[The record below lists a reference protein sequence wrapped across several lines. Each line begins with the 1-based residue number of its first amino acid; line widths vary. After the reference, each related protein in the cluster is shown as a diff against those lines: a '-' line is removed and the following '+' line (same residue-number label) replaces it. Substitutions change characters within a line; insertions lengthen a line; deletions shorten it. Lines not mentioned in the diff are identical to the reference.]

1 MAASPFLGERLLLAS
16 DRDVAAAR
24 RRTKTLATTMGL
36 DDAAAARFAA
46 AVSEVARNAVRH
58 GGGGSLAYELVP
70 GRPARLGARVR
81 DHGPGIGD
89 LHEALARR
97 GGEGGLARALGLV
110 PTVDVVTPDDGGTEV
125 TVWAHVDEDSSSVLQ
140 ADDES
145 GAPTASDRSPASDD
159 AAAPLDPE
167 RLAEENRRLA
177 NELEETNRGVVALYA
192 ELDDTAEQ
200 LRRASELKSR
210 LLSNVSHE
218 FRTPLGSIIA
228 LAGLLADSPL
238 DPDQATQ
245 VRYIA
250 QAARDL
256 SALVDD
262 LLDLARV
269 EAGRIPLHEAPFE
282 LDDFLRSL
290 RGSLDPLVA
299 SGGVPLVFDE
309 PPALPPIL
317 SDQLRLGQV
326 VRNFVSNALKFTE
339 RGEVRVTARL
349 AAPGAIP
356 GDAGLEDR
364 VPQRDE
370 TGQFLVIDVADTG
383 IGIAAE
389 DQARVFEEFVQVE
402 GPLQAR
408 VKGTGLGLPLARRL
422 AALLGGAVWVCSE
435 PGRGSTFSVAIPM
448 RAIPA
453 SPSGVAL
460 GVRGEGDL
468 VATATEVDPPP
479 IGARQSIADPVT
491 RGPILVVDD
500 DPVMRYV
507 LIGSLRDL
515 APSVAVVSD
524 GESVLEAV
532 RRLRPSL
539 IVLDLELP
547 GIQGDEVLRA
557 LRVEPASMD
566 LPIVIHTGRDIAE
579 HAARP
584 LLAQAQ
590 AIVRKDDP
598 GHALR
603 DVAGRLL
610 GDGEPA

>member
-1 MAASPFLGERLLLAS
+1 VTPVAAIPFLDDRLRLAT

-24 RRTKTLATTMGL
+24 RRTKTLATTAGL
-36 DDAAAARFAA
+36 DDPAAARFAA
-46 AVSEVARNAVRH
+46 AVSEVARNAVQH
-58 GGGGSLAYELVP
+58 GGGGSLSFQLVP
-70 GRPARLGARVR
+70 GRPARLVARIR
-81 DHGPGIGD
+81 DHGPGLGD
-89 LHEALARR
+89 LHDALARR
-97 GGEGGLARALGLV
+97 HGEGGLGRALRLV
-110 PTVDVVTPDDGGTEV
+110 STIDVADPADGGTEV
-125 TVWAHVDEDSSSVLQ
+125 TVWTALR
-140 ADDES
+140 ADVSGLLIRRDAS
-145 GAPTASDRSPASDD
+145 GAPPSDEGSTPGDD
-159 AAAPLDPE
+159 AADPA

-177 NELEETNRGVVALYA
+177 EELEETNRGVVALYA
-192 ELDDTAEQ
+192 ELDDKAEQ

-238 DPDQATQ
+238 EPEQATQ
-245 VRYIA
+245 VSYVA

-282 LDDFLRSL
+282 LHDFLRSL

-299 SGGVPLVFDE
+299 ADGVPLVFDE
-309 PPALPPIL
+309 PPPVPPIL
-317 SDQLRLGQV
+317 SDQLRLAQI

-339 RGEVRVTARL
+339 EGEVRVTARVVESS
-349 AAPGAIP
+349 AIP
-356 GDAGLEDR
+356 HGCRLDDR
-364 VPQRDE
+364 VPHADE
-370 TGQFLVIDVADTG
+370 TGEFLVIDVADTG
-383 IGIAAE
+383 IGIATE
-389 DQARVFEEFVQVE
+389 DQERVFEEFVQVE
-402 GPLQAR
+402 HSLQAH

-422 AALLGGAVWVCSE
+422 AALLGGAVWVDSE
-435 PGRGSTFSVAIPM
+435 PGEGSTFSVAIPM
-448 RAIPA
+448 RTIEA

-460 GVRGEGDL
+460 PGNGSDSRLANAHHDEPRR
-468 VATATEVDPPP
+468 VDPPAP
-479 IGARQSIADPVT
+479 GAAVT

-524 GESVLEAV
+524 GESVLDAV

-547 GIQGDEVLRA
+547 GIQGEEVLRA
-557 LRVEPASMD
+557 LRVEAASMD
-566 LPIVIHTGRDIAE
+566 VPVVIHTGRDVDE
-579 HAARP
+579 DAARP
-584 LLAQAQ
+584 LRAQAQ

-598 GHALR
+598 GHELR
-603 DVAGRLL
+603 EVARRLL
-610 GDGEPA
+610 DEGGAS

>member
-1 MAASPFLGERLLLAS
+1 MPVPAFSLLDERLPLAT

-24 RRTKTLATTMGL
+24 RRTKTLATTVGL
-36 DDAAAARFAA
+36 DDPAAARFAA
-46 AVSEVARNAVRH
+46 AVSEVARNAVQH
-58 GGGGSLAYELVP
+58 GGGGSLQFELVP
-70 GRPARLGARVR
+70 GRPARMAARVR
-81 DHGPGIGD
+81 DHGPGMAE
-89 LHEALARR
+89 LHDALAIRH
-97 GGEGGLARALGLV
+97 GEGGLGRALRLV
-110 PTVDVVTPDDGGTEV
+110 PTIDVARPDDGGTEV
-125 TVWAHVDEDSSSVLQ
+125 TVWTVLRTDI
-140 ADDES
+140 ARELTRSS
-145 GAPTASDRSPASDD
+145 GAGHAPQDD
-159 AAAPLDPE
+159 GTRRANAELDPL

-177 NELEETNRGVVALYA
+177 EELEETNRGVVALYA
-192 ELDDTAEQ
+192 ELDGKAEQ

-210 LLSNVSHE
+210 FLSNVSHE

-228 LAGLLADSPL
+228 LAGLLAESPL
-238 DPDQATQ
+238 QPEQATQ
-245 VRYIA
+245 VRYVA
-250 QAARDL
+250 QAAREL

-299 SGGVPLVFDE
+299 ADGVPLVFDE
-309 PPALPPIL
+309 PPTLPPIL
-317 SDQLRLGQV
+317 SDQLRLGQI

-339 RGEVRVTARL
+339 RGEVRVSARVL
-349 AAPGAIP
+349 EPGEIP
-356 GDAGLEDR
+356 GDARLDDR
-364 VPQRDE
+364 VPQPDE
-370 TGQFLVIDVADTG
+370 TGSFLAIEVVDTG
-383 IGIAAE
+383 IGIAPE
-389 DQARVFEEFVQVE
+389 DQGRIFEEFVQVE
-402 GPLQAR
+402 NPLQAR

-422 AALLGGAVWVCSE
+422 AALLGGAAWVHSE
-435 PGRGSTFSVAIPM
+435 PGHGSTFAVAVPM

-460 GVRGEGDL
+460 STTPPAGDAAPTGADPA
-468 VATATEVDPPP
+468 VPAPPAPVPFDAATA
-479 IGARQSIADPVT
+479 

-515 APSVAVVSD
+515 APSVAVVTD
-524 GESVLEAV
+524 GESAVDAV

-547 GIQGDEVLRA
+547 GIHGSEVLRA
-557 LRVEPASMD
+557 LRVEPESID
-566 LPIVIHTGRDIAE
+566 VPVIIHTGRDLDEDAV
-579 HAARP
+579 RP

-598 GHALR
+598 GTALR
-603 DVAGRLL
+603 DVAQRLL
-610 GDGEPA
+610 DGGPAR